1 MKNEKPQSFKKI
13 NTIIERDA
21 KDTTYKFALLRA
33 VIEISQEYFHLGKEI
48 NGRIDFPLGL
58 IIEKW
63 LLYYYPLIES
73 QDFIPQKHG
82 ETSKSKRKIAFRRL
96 FKKITDHYAHT
107 GGFSV
112 FYNDYQNGTIPLD
125 ISRDFW
131 NLIKS
136 LKRTITTMPMR
147 YLGRSVSSKE
157 YSIFSYEKGKK
168 TPAPHKKSISQE
180 FIINNL
186 GTFSFP
192 AELYEVFQYL
202 GSFIS
207 GEDSLIYKWAE
218 FSYQA
223 QDKLEFESIL
233 KKLRTLPITE
243 KENQDARLTYEK
255 MFTQNKYVECVWS
268 GKPIKKVKYLHVDHM
283 IPFSIWKNNDLW
295 NLVPSHQNTNVKKR
309 DRIPSL
315 NLIEKRRDMIIHYW
329 DKLQKFHPA
338 RFSREIT
345 LSLLGNSSVSTR
357 EWRDLAI
364 DRLKER
370 CNHLIT
376 NRGLEEWS
384 I

>member
-1 MKNEKPQSFKKI
+1 MNSVEAQNFKKI

-33 VIEISQEYFHLGKEI
+33 VIEISQEYYHLRSENK
-48 NGRIDFPLGL
+48 NRVVFPLGL
-58 IIEKW
+58 LIDKW
-63 LLYYYPLIES
+63 LIYFYPLLES

-82 ETSKSKRKIAFRRL
+82 ETRNSKRKIAFRRL
-96 FKKITDHYAHT
+96 FNKIIEYYSNK

-112 FYNDYQNGTIPLD
+112 FYNDYRNGSIPPD
-125 ISRDFW
+125 ISSDFW

-147 YLGRSVSSKE
+147 YLGRSVSSNE
-157 YSIFSYEKGKK
+157 YSIFTYERGKK
-168 TPAPHKKSISQE
+168 IPAFPQKSINQG
-180 FIINNL
+180 FIVKTL

-192 AELYEVFQYL
+192 IELYEVFQYL

-218 FSYQA
+218 FSHQA
-223 QDKLEFESIL
+223 QNKLDFEPIL
-233 KKLRTLPITE
+233 KQLRTFPITE
-243 KENQDARLTYEK
+243 KETYDARVAYEK
-255 MFTQNKYVECVWS
+255 MFTQNKYLECVWS
-268 GKPIKKVKYLHVDHM
+268 GKPITKLKDIHIDHM

-295 NLVPSHQNTNVKKR
+295 NLLPSHQSINLKKR

-315 NLIEKRRDMIIHYW
+315 KLIDRRKEMILHYW
-329 DKLQKFHPA
+329 GELHKLHTA
-338 RFSREIT
+338 RFKREIT
-345 LSLLGNSSVSTR
+345 LSLLGKELGYTR
-357 EWRDLAI
+357 EGQDLAI

-370 CNHLIT
+370 CYHLIS